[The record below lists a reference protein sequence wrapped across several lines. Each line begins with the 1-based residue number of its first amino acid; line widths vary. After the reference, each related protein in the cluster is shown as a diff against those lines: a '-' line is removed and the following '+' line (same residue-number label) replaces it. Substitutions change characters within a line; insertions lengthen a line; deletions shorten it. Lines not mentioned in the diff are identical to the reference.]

1 MAKKSNQEIFL
12 KDYKAPAYLVDAV
25 ELNFELHP
33 SRTKVYSKISFRK
46 NPNPNSANKFFLNG
60 EKLNFLKILYFLKLL
75 LVITNCILGVYNNI

>member
-60 EKLNFLKILYFLKLL
+60 EKLNFP
-75 LVITNCILGVYNNI
+75 

>member
-46 NPNPNSANKFFLNG
+46 ILIQIPQINFFKWRKIKFSLT
-60 EKLNFLKILYFLKLL
+60 LKSMGIQYIQSYKRRSRM
-75 LVITNCILGVYNNI
+75 